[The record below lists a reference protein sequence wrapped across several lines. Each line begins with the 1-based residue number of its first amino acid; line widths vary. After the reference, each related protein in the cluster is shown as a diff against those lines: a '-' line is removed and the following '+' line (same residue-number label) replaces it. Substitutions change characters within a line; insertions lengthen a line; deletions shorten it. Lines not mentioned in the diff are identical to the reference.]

1 MELWL
6 VVVLFGTLLMFGTGL
21 LAMSFLVTVQ
31 PQQMLLVATHKEQV
45 PTVYRSGRKFLLP
58 FYHTYSVLSINQIDF
73 TFRSRAK
80 TNTGEDVDFHVTI
93 GVHSPE
99 EQVLSQ
105 DVLVKLLEL
114 QQGEVEDYVRR
125 ALMFGIQQ
133 TIRSPK
139 YIPEYQYTDGLL
151 MASINNYCSKELHE
165 VGMSM
170 YNMQVHTLSP
180 TIEKGPQSIVTAT
193 PERHMTGRINLVLTG
208 HGTLA
213 KSGTPV
219 HYDSTFQVQG
229 DSKTIKSVHDW
240 DTPAYSHLKTMGHG
254 AYLELMRELIQK
266 GIDDALTWIPPETL
280 DKPGACARAFLVNAD
295 RELKEVAAV
304 VVDCQA
310 VIMNTGVETQHSK
323 KRENIEVRINFQD
336 IPDKQ
341 NVPLSIPAVFVVGFR
356 DDSPASDGMI
366 QEQLGRSRAS
376 VKLTVENVIREKFT
390 LAISMTSIDEINKSR
405 DWFYR
410 HCERMIGE
418 GLKPHGLYLV
428 NITVNDITDSAGI
441 IDAMRR
447 QALEEYRQRQ
457 ESR

>member
-1 MELWL
+1 
-6 VVVLFGTLLMFGTGL
+6 MFGTGL

-58 FYHTYSVLSINQIDF
+58 FYHTYSVLSINQIGF

-114 QQGEVEDYVRR
+114 QQGEVEDYARR

-165 VGMSM
+165 VGLSM
-170 YNMQVHTLSP
+170 YNMQIHTLSP
-180 TIEKGPQSIVTAT
+180 TIEKVSQSIVAAT

-240 DTPAYSHLKTMGHG
+240 DTPAYSHLKTMDHG

-280 DKPGACARAFLVNAD
+280 DTPG
-295 RELKEVAAV
+295 
-304 VVDCQA
+304 
-310 VIMNTGVETQHSK
+310 H
-323 KRENIEVRINFQD
+323 
-336 IPDKQ
+336 
-341 NVPLSIPAVFVVGFR
+341 
-356 DDSPASDGMI
+356 
-366 QEQLGRSRAS
+366 
-376 VKLTVENVIREKFT
+376 
-390 LAISMTSIDEINKSR
+390 
-405 DWFYR
+405 
-410 HCERMIGE
+410 
-418 GLKPHGLYLV
+418 
-428 NITVNDITDSAGI
+428 
-441 IDAMRR
+441 
-447 QALEEYRQRQ
+447 ALERFW
-457 ESR
+457 

>member
-6 VVVLFGTLLMFGTGL
+6 VVVLFGALLMFGTGL
-21 LAMSFLVTVQ
+21 LVMSFLVTVQ
-31 PQQMLLVATHKEQV
+31 PQQMLLVATPKEQV

-58 FYHTYSVLSINQIDF
+58 FYHSYSVLSINQIDF

-80 TNTGEDVDFHVTI
+80 ANTGEDVDFHVTI

-99 EQVLSQ
+99 EQVLSG
-105 DVLVKLLEL
+105 DVLVKLLEF
-114 QQGEVEDYVRR
+114 QQGEVEDYARR

-139 YIPEYQYTDGLL
+139 YIPEYQHTDGLL
-151 MASINNYCSKELHE
+151 MASINNYCSQELNK
-165 VGMSM
+165 VGLSM
-170 YNMQVHTLSP
+170 YKMQVHTLSP
-180 TIEKGPQSIVTAT
+180 TIEKVSQSIVVTT
-193 PERHMTGRINLVLTG
+193 PERHMTGRITLVLAG

-219 HYDSTFQVQG
+219 HYESKFQVQG
-229 DSKTIKSVHDW
+229 DSKVIKSVHDW
-240 DTPAYSHLKTMGHG
+240 DTPAYNHLKTMGHD
-254 AYLELMRELIQK
+254 AYLEHMRELIQK
-266 GIDDALTWIPPETL
+266 GIDNALAWIPPEIL
-280 DKPGACARAFLVNAD
+280 DTPGACARPFLVNAD

-304 VVDCQA
+304 VVNCQA
-310 VIMNTGVETQHSK
+310 VITKTGAEAQHSK
-323 KRENIEVRINFQD
+323 KRENIEVRINFED
-336 IPDKQ
+336 IPEKQ
-341 NVPLSIPAVFVVGFR
+341 NIPLSIPAVFVVGFR
-356 DDSPASDGMI
+356 DDTPSSDGMI

-376 VKLTVENVIREKFT
+376 VKFTVESVIREKFT
-390 LAISMTSIDEINKSR
+390 LAISMTTVEDINKSR

-428 NITVNDITDSAGI
+428 NITVNDITDSVGI
-441 IDAMRR
+441 IDAMRQ

-457 ESR
+457 ESL

>member
-1 MELWL
+1 
-6 VVVLFGTLLMFGTGL
+6 
-21 LAMSFLVTVQ
+21 
-31 PQQMLLVATHKEQV
+31 
-45 PTVYRSGRKFLLP
+45 
-58 FYHTYSVLSINQIDF
+58 
-73 TFRSRAK
+73 
-80 TNTGEDVDFHVTI
+80 
-93 GVHSPE
+93 
-99 EQVLSQ
+99 
-105 DVLVKLLEL
+105 
-114 QQGEVEDYVRR
+114 
-125 ALMFGIQQ
+125 
-133 TIRSPK
+133 
-139 YIPEYQYTDGLL
+139 
-151 MASINNYCSKELHE
+151 
-165 VGMSM
+165 
-170 YNMQVHTLSP
+170 
-180 TIEKGPQSIVTAT
+180 
-193 PERHMTGRINLVLTG
+193 
-208 HGTLA
+208 
-213 KSGTPV
+213 
-219 HYDSTFQVQG
+219 
-229 DSKTIKSVHDW
+229 
-240 DTPAYSHLKTMGHG
+240 MGHG

-280 DKPGACARAFLVNAD
+280 DTPGACARAFLVNAD

-310 VIMNTGVETQHSK
+310 IITNTGVEAQHSK

-356 DDSPASDGMI
+356 DDSPSSDGMI